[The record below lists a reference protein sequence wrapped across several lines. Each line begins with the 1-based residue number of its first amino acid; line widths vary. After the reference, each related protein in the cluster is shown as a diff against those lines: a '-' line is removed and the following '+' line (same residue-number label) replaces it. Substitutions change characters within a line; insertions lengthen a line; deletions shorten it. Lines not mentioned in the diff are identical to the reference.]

1 MTSVCRRE
9 EEEEEQR
16 ERLASHSYPERG
28 RPGDFNVLR
37 SIGDTGVRGTG
48 EPAKTVREGGRV
60 KFSALK
66 LTSDQTCTALSHY
79 CAMRAFSL
87 TKPT

>member
-60 KFSALK
+60 KF
-66 LTSDQTCTALSHY
+66 CCRITAQ
-79 CAMRAFSL
+79 CVRF
-87 TKPT
+87 P